1 VRTERLD
8 LAVWQDVCALLA
20 HPERLAAED
29 RRRVHADRQPQHTTL
44 TTLAAQL
51 GKLRQGLARL
61 IESDT
66 AGLMDKPAFEPR
78 LSRLRQRIAHLATQ
92 RQQLA
97 EQDALHTDVRLIIGR
112 LEDLAA
118 QVRAGLAEADWSR
131 KRARIRALVKRVEVD
146 HDQVPVVFRVDQ
158 HPGDLGPEKKSLQ
171 DCRRSTLADPGQR
184 VSARGPR
191 PVVSARGQAP
201 RSRRGLPAPRRGC

>member
-118 QVRAGLAEADWSR
+118 QVRAGLAEADRSR
-131 KRARIRALVKRVEVD
+131 KRARIRALVKPVEVD

-171 DCRRSTLADPGQR
+171 DCRRSNLTHAGESVPGSC
-184 VSARGPR
+184 VG
-191 PVVSARGQAP
+191 
-201 RSRRGLPAPRRGC
+201 